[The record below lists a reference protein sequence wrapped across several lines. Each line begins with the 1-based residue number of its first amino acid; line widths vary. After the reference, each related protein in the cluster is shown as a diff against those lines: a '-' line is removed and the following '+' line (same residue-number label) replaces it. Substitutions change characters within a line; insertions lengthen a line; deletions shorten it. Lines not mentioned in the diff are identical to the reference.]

1 MKDDAVVEQVFHKE
15 FNGEE
20 DEEDAGEGKGLGNS
34 KTYVKSD

>member
-1 MKDDAVVEQVFHKE
+1 MVEQVFHKE

-34 KTYVKSD
+34 KTYVESD